1 MRDEKRKKNSFE
13 MNKKKAKSRVVFSET
28 GYKLEIAVCC
38 TV

>member
-1 MRDEKRKKNSFE
+1 MKREKRTSFE
-13 MNKKKAKSRVVFSET
+13 MNKKKAKSRVGFSEP